1 MPGFVRVLGCKAWV
15 LFMADNNSTNWEPA
29 QPMGRVQS
37 LLAFLWTLRNPPLCF
52 GWFFPLFQMFAHLYI
67 PSCFILQLG
76 IAYAGE
82 KTLETHPHYPNL
94 SLDLLEISKK
104 YILILS
110 LGAKEHSDTIFLPS
124 LISPVTFSKPWY
136 IWQFGSVVKSMKYFI
151 SCNSKP
157 CLFWGLRL
165 NLTRENSYFQLEF
178 FFLLNPIMFKN
189 MQMELWHVV

>member
-1 MPGFVRVLGCKAWV
+1 MPGFVRVLGFKAWV
-15 LFMADNNSTNWEPA
+15 LFMANNNSTNWEPA

-52 GWFFPLFQMFAHLYI
+52 GWFFSPFPNVCSSIHSQLFYSTVRNCL
-67 PSCFILQLG
+67 CW
-76 IAYAGE
+76 GE
-82 KTLETHPHYPNL
+82 DTGVPHYPNL

-136 IWQFGSVVKSMKYFI
+136 IWQFESVVKSMKYFI

-157 CLFWGLRL
+157 YLLWGLRL
-165 NLTRENSYFQLEF
+165 SLTRENSYFQLDF

>member
-1 MPGFVRVLGCKAWV
+1 
-15 LFMADNNSTNWEPA
+15 MADNNSTNWEPA
-29 QPMGRVQS
+29 QLMGRVQS
-37 LLAFLWTLRNPPLCF
+37 LQAFLMDSEKSTSMFWMIFSPFPNVCSSIHSQLFYSTVRNCLC
-52 GWFFPLFQMFAHLYI
+52 W
-67 PSCFILQLG
+67 
-76 IAYAGE
+76 GE
-82 KTLETHPHYPNL
+82 DTGVPHYPNL

-157 CLFWGLRL
+157 CLLWGLRL
-165 NLTRENSYFQLEF
+165 SLTRENSYFQLDF
-178 FFLLNPIMFKN
+178 FFYST
-189 MQMELWHVV
+189 Q